1 MIVQGLRNRSLTI
14 SPAILLAVL
23 LILVASS
30 ANAAQVIA
38 VVGATVIDGNG
49 GPPMAEATV
58 VVVDKRISAVGPR
71 ALVEVPA
78 GARIIDGT
86 GKFVTPGFVDTNV
99 HISLYGGGRKER
111 KETSI
116 KYRGRAAELT
126 LESAQMHLKYGV
138 TTVRDSYGALI
149 PLMEVRDAIAR
160 GDEIGRAPSRAHG
173 PWKRRARPRNAPPQR
188 READRG
194 RLYHDPGYRQLRR
207 LSARVRPAPEVH
219 IAGAGGR
226 NHHCD

>member
-1 MIVQGLRNRSLTI
+1 MIVQGLRNRTLTI
-14 SPAILLAVL
+14 SPTILLAVL

-30 ANAAQVIA
+30 ANAAQGEQVIA

-71 ALVEVPA
+71 ASVEVPA

-116 KYRGRAAELT
+116 KYRDRAAELT

-138 TTVRDSYGALI
+138 TTCA
-149 PLMEVRDAIAR
+149 
-160 GDEIGRAPSRAHG
+160 
-173 PWKRRARPRNAPPQR
+173 
-188 READRG
+188 
-194 RLYHDPGYRQLRR
+194 RQLRGPH
-207 LSARVRPAPEVH
+207 SVD
-219 IAGAGGR
+219 GGSGR
-226 NHHCD
+226 HRSGG